1 MDPPPNDVPAIQM
14 RNVHRHSQL
23 SPLPCGLYDIL
34 KECPF
39 PPPPV
44 REFPPTVLEPR
55 HTHLLLRDVGD
66 RQVHIRTCIEEA
78 LEIIQAS
85 QATD

>member
-1 MDPPPNDVPAIQM
+1 MLIVI
-14 RNVHRHSQL
+14 RNYRFCRVV
-23 SPLPCGLYDIL
+23 YDIL

-39 PPPPV
+39 PPAAI
-44 REFPPTVLEPR
+44 REFPPTVLEQR
-55 HTHLLLRDVGD
+55 RTHLLLRDVGD
-66 RQVHIRTCIEEA
+66 RQVYIRTCIEEA